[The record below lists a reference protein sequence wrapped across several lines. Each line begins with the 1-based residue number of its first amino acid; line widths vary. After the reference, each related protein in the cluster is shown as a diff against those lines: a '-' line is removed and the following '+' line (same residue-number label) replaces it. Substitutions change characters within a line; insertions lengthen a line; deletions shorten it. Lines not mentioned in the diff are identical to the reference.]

1 MEYLAILTG
10 LEKAKRGIEEP
21 VGDDAPKSMEDL
33 ILNCNPFLEAFGNA
47 KTNMNDNSSR
57 FGKFIKMLYNSSM
70 ICGGAMEQY
79 LLEKAR
85 LVFQGPGERNY
96 HVFYFLAKGM
106 TPEEKTKLG
115 LKDPEEVTTV
125 LTYFLTTVLTYLRNY
140 LLTYL
145 LTYLLLPFLPAC
157 LPACL
162 PSFLPSL
169 LNELTYLL

>member
-125 LTYFLTTVLTYLRNY
+125 LPYFLTTVLTYV
-140 LLTYL
+140 LTCF
-145 LTYLLLPFLPAC
+145 FLSF
-157 LPACL
+157 LSACL

>member
-125 LTYFLTTVLTYLRNY
+125 LYLLPYYSTYLLPY
-140 LLTYL
+140 YSTYL
-145 LTYLLLPFLPAC
+145 LTYVLTCFFLSF
-157 LPACL
+157 LSVCL